1 MLNMLKKAVEQGIDA
16 VLPPRC
22 VISGEAVERQGM
34 IAAKSW
40 TALNFIVPPYCVC
53 CGSPFAYEDHDDP
66 KTMKCLDCLNHP
78 PSYDAVRSALYYDD
92 ASKKLVLGFK
102 HGDQTHAVKAFI
114 PWMLRA
120 GQDLLSQTDSIV
132 PVPLHRWR
140 MLRRR
145 YNQSA
150 LIAKS
155 LGIQAGLPVLLDGLE
170 RVRPTVSQGKMNADL
185 RRKNVVQAFKVGA
198 EHMEKFRGKNI
209 LIVDDVFTSGA
220 TAAECAKTLKSAGAQ
235 SVFVL
240 TLARAGR
247 KEF

>member
-1 MLNMLKKAVEQGIDA
+1 MLNALKKAVEQGIDT

-34 IAAKSW
+34 VAAQSW
-40 TALNFIVPPYCVC
+40 AALNFIAPPYCAC
-53 CGSPFAYEDHDDP
+53 CGNPFAFEDHDDP
-66 KTMKCLDCLNHP
+66 KTMKCLDCLNHS

-120 GQDLLSQTDSIV
+120 GQDLLSQTDYIV

-155 LGIQAGLPVLLDGLE
+155 LGFQAGLPVLLDGLE

-185 RRKNVVQAFKVGA
+185 RRKNVVQAFEVRA

-209 LIVDDVFTSGA
+209 LLVDDVFTSGA